1 MFASGGTAVK
11 HRFVVLSVLVFA
23 TLALAQTKSSAPAGK
38 SPVSKTAAGKIS
50 PDALRAHV
58 RFLSDDL
65 LEGRGTATRG
75 HEIAAKYVASEF
87 ESMGLKPGGDDG
99 TFFQRVPFRQA
110 IVEPTHSSVVITGN
124 DSAQTLRFEDDYLS
138 TGDYLR
144 TDTTAQGPIVFVGFG
159 ITAPELNHDDY
170 KGVDVKDKIV
180 AVFPGAPAKWE
191 STQRAYYSSTYL
203 KGQSAAKHGA
213 IGVITLWDPEI
224 EKRASWPR
232 MIRQTR
238 LPALRTLAQKG
249 QPLDTFPELHGAII
263 MSLAKG
269 RELFKAANRDLD
281 QAYRDAEADNGKSFD
296 LPFTAN
302 IHLLTEHKETS
313 SPNVVA
319 ILPGSDPK
327 LKNEYIVLSAHLD
340 HLGIGTPVK
349 GDSIYNGA
357 YDNASGSAALIEIAR
372 AFSKLP
378 VHPKRSLIFLNDTGE
393 EKGLQGAYYFAFNPT
408 VPIEKIVGNIN
419 MDELNSFFPLKD
431 VVGFGAEH
439 TSMKA
444 DLDAAAKA
452 VGFKVSP
459 DPFPEETI
467 FIRSDQFPFVRRGIP
482 AIFVTPG
489 LNSSDPKI
497 DSHAIYEEWLKNRY
511 HSPQDDMSQ
520 PFDWKEGARLA
531 DVDFLIAQRVANA
544 PQPPHWNKGDFFGQ
558 KFGKG
563 AAAAK

>member
-1 MFASGGTAVK
+1 MK
-11 HRFVVLSVLVFA
+11 HRVAVLCFVIFA
-23 TLALAQTKSSAPAGK
+23 IAAFAQKKPAAPAGNL
-38 SPVSKTAAGKIS
+38 KIS
-50 PDALRAHV
+50 PEALRAHV

-87 ESMGLKPGGDDG
+87 EAMGLKPAGDEG

-110 IVEPTHSSVVITGN
+110 IFKPEQSSVVLTVNG
-124 DSAQTLRFEDDYLS
+124 SEQTLRNEDDYLS
-138 TGDYLR
+138 NGDYLR
-144 TDTTAQGPIVFVGFG
+144 TDTTAQGTVVFVGFG
-159 ITAPELNHDDY
+159 ITAPELKHDDY
-170 KGVDVKDKIV
+170 QGVDVKDKIV
-180 AVFPGAPAKWE
+180 AIFPGAPAKWE

-203 KGQSAAKHGA
+203 KNQAAAQHGA
-213 IGVITLWDPEI
+213 VGVITIRDQATER
-224 EKRASWPR
+224 RAPWPR

-238 LPALRTLAQKG
+238 LPALRTLAQHG
-249 QPLDTFPELHGAII
+249 QPLDTFPELHGSII
-263 MSLAKG
+263 LSLAKG
-269 RELFKAANRDLD
+269 RELFKAANKDLD
-281 QAYRDAEADNGKSFD
+281 QLYKDAEDDNGKSFE
-296 LPFTAN
+296 LPATAK

-313 SPNVVA
+313 SPNVLAV
-319 ILPGSDPK
+319 LPGSDPK
-327 LKNEYIVLSAHLD
+327 LKDQYIVLSAHLD

-357 YDNASGSAALIEIAR
+357 FDNASGSAALMEIAR
-372 AFSKLP
+372 AFSRLP
-378 VHPKRSLIFLNDTGE
+378 VAPKRSLIFLNDTGE

-408 VPIEKIVGNIN
+408 VPVEKIVANIN

-444 DLDAAAKA
+444 DLDAAAKV
-452 VGFKVSP
+452 VGYQVSA

-489 LNSSDPKI
+489 LTSSDPKI
-497 DSHAIYEEWLKNRY
+497 DGPTVYRDWLDHRY

-520 PFDWKEGARLA
+520 PFDWEEAARLA

-544 PQPPHWNKGDFFGQ
+544 PQRPAWNKGDFFGE
-558 KFGKG
+558 KFGNKR
-563 AAAAK
+563 